1 LSSFKGN
8 NVVNELSSSIIQKI
22 YGLLFEYHNV
32 EHPIKKLYLSN
43 VGAGNILSFA
53 PKYLEKIMISFE
65 EQNKYVNVEKEIN
78 SIINSNKEYVLLD
91 NVELRDMDAIIH
103 VYEQTNPEYEQLN
116 YLLYQTN
123 KTSISLGVC
132 EFTSRERLNEFQRK
146 IVMNQGAFS
155 QNQMMLYKEGNKYLI
170 VNEGITEEG
179 DYTLIYVLNKMY

>member
-1 LSSFKGN
+1 
-8 NVVNELSSSIIQKI
+8 
-22 YGLLFEYHNV
+22 
-32 EHPIKKLYLSN
+32 
-43 VGAGNILSFA
+43 
-53 PKYLEKIMISFE
+53 
-65 EQNKYVNVEKEIN
+65 
-78 SIINSNKEYVLLD
+78 LD

-123 KTSISLGVC
+123 KTSIALGVC